1 VRVSHPALDAV
12 IAARAARRSVGVRG
26 SSVCLHATIM
36 VANEVKTR
44 RKTMGG
50 FVTST

>member
-1 VRVSHPALDAV
+1 VSHPALDAV
-12 IAARAARRSVGVRG
+12 IAANPATRSAGVRG
-26 SSVCLHATIM
+26 KSVWFHATIM